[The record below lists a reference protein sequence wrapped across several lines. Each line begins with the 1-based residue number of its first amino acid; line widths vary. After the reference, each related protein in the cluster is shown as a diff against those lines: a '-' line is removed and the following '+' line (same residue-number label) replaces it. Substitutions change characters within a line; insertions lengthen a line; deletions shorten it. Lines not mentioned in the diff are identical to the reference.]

1 MAFSRADQQKQL
13 VPGLNVLFGADYKT
27 YAPEHQQ
34 FYETSTSKKAFEE
47 DVKLVLLG
55 NAELKQEGAAVSYDD
70 AAGEAF
76 TARYDHVTIAM
87 GFRITEE
94 ALEDNL
100 YVSMAQR
107 MTKAMAR
114 SMANTKQIRAM
125 DPINRGFTS
134 FNGGDGVTLFNTAHP
149 TASGAT
155 NANRP
160 TTPVDLN
167 ETALEAA
174 AIQIAG
180 WVDERGLLIQ
190 AVGKQLIVP
199 TALQFTAKR
208 VLGSDLRVSTS
219 DNDINAIKAMGTY
232 GQDFRINHFL
242 TDPNAWF
249 VKTDVPNSMRHFVR
263 VAIKTSNDG
272 DFDTGNF
279 KYKARER
286 YSFGVS
292 DPLGVWG
299 SPGST

>member
-1 MAFSRADQQKQL
+1 MAVSRSDQQKQL
-13 VPGLNVLFGADYKT
+13 VPGLNVLFGETYKT
-27 YAPEHQQ
+27 YAPEHQH
-34 FYETSTSKKAFEE
+34 FYETSTSKRAFEE
-47 DVKLVLLG
+47 DVKIVLLG
-55 NAELKQEGAAVSYDD
+55 NAELKQEGAGVTYDD
-70 AAGEAF
+70 GMGEAF
-76 TARYDHVTIAM
+76 TARYDHVTIAL

-100 YVSMAQR
+100 YVSQSQR
-107 MTKAMAR
+107 ATKALAR
-114 SMANTKQIRAM
+114 SMNNTKQVRAM

-134 FNGGDGVTLFNTAHP
+134 YNSGDGVTLFNTAHP
-149 TASGAT
+149 TVSGAT

-160 TTPVDLN
+160 LTASDLN

-174 AIQIAG
+174 AIQISG

-199 TALQFTAKR
+199 TGLQFVAKR
-208 VLGSDLRVSTS
+208 VLGSDLRVGTS

-232 GQDFRINHFL
+232 GQDFRVNHFL

-249 VKTDVPNSMRHFVR
+249 VKTDIPNAMRHFVR
-263 VAIKTSNDG
+263 AAIKTSDEG

-279 KYKARER
+279 KFKARER
-286 YSFGVS
+286 YSFGTS

-299 SPGST
+299 SPGSS